1 MYKKIRYALIITIII
16 LVLLTVLFIL
26 VSLDKL
32 DYEYYGLNYNL
43 ITASF
48 SDSTVY
54 QQGLHLIGFSN
65 TLLEIPKIFQQI
77 SLPKLQT
84 YTSDYF
90 PLSVSAEVSYRVM
103 GVSDEQTESQ
113 FERLKNFYI
122 LFGNLEEQKTIL

>member
-77 SLPKLQT
+77 SLPKL
-84 YTSDYF
+84 
-90 PLSVSAEVSYRVM
+90 
-103 GVSDEQTESQ
+103 
-113 FERLKNFYI
+113 
-122 LFGNLEEQKTIL
+122 